1 MADALASGASVRKDM
16 EVRLLSR
23 PPLFARCGEL
33 RSGTPREEEC
43 PERSRQAKWG
53 NHRDEDLEFGATIM
67 ERERITI
74 TIRQDLLRQVDSTI
88 DHVRVRN
95 RSHAI
100 EALVSRSLGAQLSTA
115 VVLAG
120 GKGLKMRPF
129 TYELPKSMIPVHDQ
143 PILEHILEL
152 LRSHNVRHAILLTDY
167 LGQKI
172 EQHFGDGKKF
182 GIQITYVRSKD
193 SQGTAGALLSAQALL
208 TQLGQPFYLLHG
220 DVLAELNL
228 SEMAEF
234 HNAQGRKATMALTSV
249 ADPSAYGAVKLSG
262 TAVVDFH
269 EKPLT
274 GPAVSRLINAGVYI
288 LEPSLLTLL
297 PASKKVAYLEED
309 LFPPLIDQRQL
320 TGYLFEGKWF
330 DISTPETYER
340 ALKEW

>member
-1 MADALASGASVRKDM
+1 MD
-16 EVRLLSR
+16 
-23 PPLFARCGEL
+23 
-33 RSGTPREEEC
+33 
-43 PERSRQAKWG
+43 
-53 NHRDEDLEFGATIM
+53 
-67 ERERITI
+67 RERITI
-74 TIRQDLLRQVDSTI
+74 TIRRDLLRQVDTTI
-88 DHVRVRN
+88 DHVKVRN

-100 EALVSRSLGAQLSTA
+100 EALVSRGLGAQLTTA

-152 LRSHNVRHAILLTDY
+152 LRSHSVRHVILLTDY

-172 EQHFGDGKKF
+172 EQHFGDGKRF
-182 GIQITYVRSKD
+182 GVQITHVRSED
-193 SQGTAGALLSAQALL
+193 SKGTAGALLAAAQML
-208 TQLGQPFYLLHG
+208 TKLGQPFYLLHG

-269 EKPLT
+269 EKPLAD
-274 GPAVSRLINAGVYI
+274 PAVSRLINAGVYI
-288 LEPSLLTLL
+288 LDPSLLSLL
-297 PASKKVAYLEED
+297 PRDKQVSYLEED
-309 LFPPLIDQRQL
+309 LFPQLIAERQL